1 MHVLEP
7 FLPDLNLTPDHSL
20 SDIEAECKAL
30 SQVQRM
36 TSDFL
41 RGELDLDTLDDCL
54 FGYGVDPNEYWG
66 IVEDNVDAV
75 IESGTALE
83 DQHLIV
89 IAR

>member
-30 SQVQRM
+30 SQVQHLTER
-36 TSDFL
+36 FL
-41 RGELDLDTLDDCL
+41 RGETDLDTLNDCL
-54 FGYGVDPNEYWG
+54 FFYGVEPREYWG
-66 IVEDNVDAV
+66 IVEANVDAV
-75 IESGTALE
+75 IEAETVLE
-83 DQHLIV
+83 EQQLIV